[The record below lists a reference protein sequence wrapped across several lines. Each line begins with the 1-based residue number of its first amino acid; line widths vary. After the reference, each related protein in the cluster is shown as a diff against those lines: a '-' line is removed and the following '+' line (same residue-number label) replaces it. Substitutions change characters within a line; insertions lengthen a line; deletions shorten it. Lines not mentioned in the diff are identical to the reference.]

1 MAQDGARHPSQSLSA
16 LLAKVE
22 VQGRTWCYTDL
33 RGGAGFSLPPG
44 EAVLFHV
51 VLHGSVRL
59 ACAGGEVAEL
69 GRADAVFVPT
79 GEAHAIRTDAGSA
92 TSVHSLLREDR
103 PVDVPPTAVV
113 GTAGP
118 VRARVLS
125 GRLQT
130 TWPEAANRTALPGL
144 LRASPATAD
153 ALLQPDALALAGIGP
168 GAAALLTRI
177 AAMLLVSGL
186 RTDPRCREVLRQ
198 RERDPAGEALRL
210 IRGDPAASWTVEKLA
225 RAVGMGRSSFAAH
238 FTQALGRAPMEVVT
252 EHRMD
257 QAAAMLRQGRLKVA
271 EIGELAGYS
280 SEAAFSRRFT
290 RHFGMPP
297 SQMREQAQAARD
309 AGSSPPAFRPLLSAL
324 RER

>member
-1 MAQDGARHPSQSLSA
+1 MAREGARHDPDTLSA
-16 LLAKVE
+16 LLAGVD

-33 RGGAGFSLPPG
+33 RGAAGFSLPPG
-44 EAVLFHV
+44 DAVLFHM
-51 VLHGSVRL
+51 VLHGCVRI

-69 GRADAVFVPT
+69 ARADAVFVPT

-92 TSVHSLLREDR
+92 TSVHPLLREDR
-103 PVDVPPTAVV
+103 PADVPPTTVV
-113 GTAGP
+113 GVAGP

-130 TWPEAANRTALPGL
+130 NWPEALNRTALPGL
-144 LRASPATAD
+144 LRASPEMPG
-153 ALLQPDALALAGIGP
+153 ALLQPDALALAGIGA

-186 RTDPRCREVLRQ
+186 RTDPRCRAILRQ

-210 IRGDPAASWTVEKLA
+210 IRADPAASWTVEKLA

-238 FTQALGRAPMEVVT
+238 FTQAVGRAPMEVVT
-252 EHRMD
+252 EHRME

-290 RHFGMPP
+290 RHFGIPP

-309 AGSSPPAFRPLLSAL
+309 TGVGPPAFRPLLSAP
-324 RER
+324 RDR